1 MIFIIRNPREV
12 LLRHNDYKINER
24 SFNTYFDCIDFY
36 LNFKGRKVMFFY
48 EDIVTNRVEFINQL
62 YDFLDIKIT
71 NVVESKNYVNY
82 YLITDSICSYIQFYF
97 NDKNALTT
105 AMPKTYQCQVDTKLN
120 QLTQK
125 ILAHVV

>member
-1 MIFIIRNPREV
+1 MQSNCDE
-12 LLRHNDYKINER
+12 
-24 SFNTYFDCIDFY
+24 
-36 LNFKGRKVMFFY
+36 
-48 EDIVTNRVEFINQL
+48 
-62 YDFLDIKIT
+62 LDIKIT

-105 AMPKTYQCQVDTKLN
+105 AMPKTYQCESDSKLN
-120 QLTQK
+120 QLIQN